1 MFAPESI
8 VEDDHKN
15 LYVGLRDGKIVKIYP
30 SKLDKVGEGKI
41 EKLFNGKLNTSLTTS
56 LSHGIPLG
64 IHLLIVCNLDIFIK
78 TAFIYQYS

>member
-41 EKLFNGKLNTSLTTS
+41 EKLNTSLTTS